1 VSRVLRAFT
10 LASALLA
17 CGGGELTFSSASSG
31 GSSAGG
37 VGGQGGVAGVAGSPS
52 VGGAG
57 LAGTAGE
64 AGAAGVA
71 GAGGGDSGPCQ
82 GSTQAFVRRAIEA
95 TLGRKPYGQA
105 EVQLYLDLIA
115 AVDALESKGSGGG
128 GALSP
133 GRRAAV
139 AAMMGREEFLFRW
152 IDAYRDFLRVQRTE
166 DQANPGCYGATVR
179 GEGTAVAELVRD
191 QPPDALDGDGQGPF
205 TLRDVLLAS
214 LKLDDLSPVYIA
226 NLFSMLKLTYPGA
239 NVAPD
244 KLELS
249 RRSDFGAWFDGVYLR
264 RDPVCLTC
272 HNTEFSVTF
281 SDDPGLNRHFPV
293 PVLLERAL
301 FGASSGPSP
310 DELHDGPTRMHA
322 PLRYDGFVDA
332 GQARPWGWT
341 EACGRF
347 APRDQ
352 IPPDLAHVNAH
363 FGKIQGDKT
372 SAWDLA
378 TSLQDGFRKLRT
390 QGLSQGPDGSVEDPD
405 KAFAYLV
412 VLNVVEQVWREVLGT
427 PLTIANHYPRNA
439 TARDQLALLA
449 EGFVASGFSHRELLL
464 QILASPYFNLAA
476 ASDPCWTEDY
486 PLPPIFDPWT
496 TAEQDPSR
504 RGNSVAD
511 ALVPRSPRTTL
522 LAAYRALGWPNPP
535 ETAFPDRAG
544 PEGEFQASVGI
555 FLKNGEPG
563 FRGLDF
569 QGRLG
574 WESRLGSCARLPS
587 NTAPDFIDE
596 LLDAAKARPEST
608 VRDLVVAL
616 KDRITGEGFVED
628 PGEQEALEAILGQPL
643 SAPASSLGA
652 TDAPLRRVC
661 GVLLA
666 SPQFLLHGAVPP
678 DQLSIPPLTPP
689 SVGYLAL
696 CQQLAVVGLPG
707 GLQVVCADKSLQV
720 KPPAG
725 GAGGQAGEGGAGGSS
740 GGFPQAGSG
749 HGDGGAAG
757 SGPSATCEPGTCDH
771 EVCSAG
777 GKLALGC
784 SACVDAVCAVDSYCC
799 DTDWDQQCINESVM
813 FCACECA
820 GAGGAGGAGP
830 GLEPACELPSQAPSG
845 GSCVTVG
852 GDIQCNPVSGEA
864 CTEPGHACDYSEK
877 GFACYGPPNDRKL
890 CESCDYGKNQFC
902 ENGMTCINGVCLRY
916 CCDDADC
923 GEGGVCSK
931 QGGAVG
937 LCYKKAAGGG
947 G

>member
-1 VSRVLRAFT
+1 
-10 LASALLA
+10 
-17 CGGGELTFSSASSG
+17 
-31 GSSAGG
+31 
-37 VGGQGGVAGVAGSPS
+37 
-52 VGGAG
+52 
-57 LAGTAGE
+57 
-64 AGAAGVA
+64 
-71 GAGGGDSGPCQ
+71 
-82 GSTQAFVRRAIEA
+82 VRRAIEA

-115 AVDALESKGSGGG
+115 GVDALEGKGSNGA

-133 GRRAAV
+133 GRRTAV

-166 DQANPGCYGATVR
+166 DQANPGCYGTTMR
-179 GEGTAVAELVRD
+179 GEGIAVAELVRD
-191 QPPDALDGDGQGPF
+191 QPPDTVDGDGQGPF

-226 NLFSMLKLTYPGA
+226 NLFSMLKLTYAGA
-239 NVAPD
+239 NAEPD
-244 KLELS
+244 RLELS

-281 SDDPGLNRHFPV
+281 SDEPGLNRHFPV
-293 PVLLERAL
+293 PALLERAL
-301 FGASSGPSP
+301 LGASSGPPP
-310 DELHDGPTRMHA
+310 DETHDGPTRMHA
-322 PLRYDGFVDA
+322 PLRFDGFVDA
-332 GQARPWGWT
+332 GNARPWGWSD
-341 EACGRF
+341 ACGRF
-347 APRDQ
+347 APRGAV
-352 IPPDLAHVNAH
+352 PPDIAKVNAH
-363 FGKIQGDKT
+363 FGNLTGDKT

-378 TSLQDGFRKLRT
+378 TSLQEGFRKLRLH
-390 QGLSQGPDGSVEDPD
+390 GLSRGPDGSVEDPD
-405 KAFAYLV
+405 EAFAYLT

-427 PLTIANHYPRNA
+427 PLTIANYYPRNA
-439 TARDQLALLA
+439 AARDQLALLA
-449 EGFVASGFSHRELLL
+449 EGFVASGFSHRELLQ
-464 QILASPYFNLAA
+464 QILASPHFNLAP
-476 ASDPCWTEDY
+476 ASDACWTEDY

-535 ETAFPDRAG
+535 QTSFPDRSG
-544 PEGEFQASVGI
+544 PEGEFQASVGV
-555 FLKNGEPG
+555 FLKNAEPG

-574 WESRLGSCARLPS
+574 WESRFGSCARLPS
-587 NTAPDFIDE
+587 NPEPDLIDE
-596 LLDAAKARPEST
+596 LLALAPSSPEAT

-628 PGEQEALEAILGQPL
+628 PGEQEALEAMLGQPL
-643 SAPASSLGA
+643 SAPASSLGGK
-652 TDAPLRRVC
+652 DEPLRRVC

-666 SPQFLLHGAVPP
+666 SPQFLMHGAVPP
-678 DQLSIPPLTPP
+678 DQLTIPALTPP
-689 SVGYLAL
+689 SAGYANL
-696 CQQLAVVGLPG
+696 CKQLAEVGLPG
-707 GLQVVCADKSLQV
+707 GLQVACDGGGLQV
-720 KPPAG
+720 TLPAG
-725 GAGGQAGEGGAGGSS
+725 GAGGQAGEGGAGGSN

-749 HGDGGAAG
+749 NGDGGAAG

-771 EVCSAG
+771 DACSAG
-777 GKLALGC
+777 VKLAKGC
-784 SACVDAVCAVDSYCC
+784 SACVDAVCAVDPYCC
-799 DTDWDQQCINESVM
+799 DNDWDQQCINEAVQ
-813 FCACECA
+813 FCACDC
-820 GAGGAGGAGP
+820 GGTGGAGGAGP
-830 GLEPACELPSQAPSG
+830 GLEPACDVPIPAPSG
-845 GSCVTVG
+845 GSCVAVD

-902 ENGMTCINGVCLRY
+902 ENGMTCIDGVCLRY
-916 CCDDADC
+916 CCEDTDC

-937 LCYKKAAGGG
+937 LCYKEAAEGG
-947 G
+947 